1 MWVFKR
7 DEKHLTATTSLNNE
21 KPELVRTIGRW
32 SLVALMA
39 NSILGAGI
47 FGLPSLIAARLDGYS
62 PLSCLIAGCGALI
75 IASCIAE
82 ISSRFEKTGGLYL
95 YGREAF
101 GRFAGLVIAWLMLLT
116 RIAAPAAAA
125 DLFSN
130 YLAQF
135 IPFLHGKLSQVI
147 VIGVLIGH
155 LAILNYVGVKTGK
168 TVSNIFSAMKVGMLV
183 LFIAGGLIALALRP
197 ELRVPLHFTPTTAE
211 GWFEALLL
219 LVFGYGG
226 FEGALIVGG
235 ESRSPK
241 RDMPFALL
249 AALALQCFLYTGVV
263 YVVVSTL
270 PGAGSS
276 VRPLADAARNFLGGW
291 GATAIGIG
299 ALIST
304 YGYLSANLL
313 HSARIPFSLAEQGDF
328 PGAFARIHERFRTPH
343 VSIASYSLVLFA
355 FAALGDFRWNAV
367 LSAATRLVVYGMM
380 AVALLVMRKQN
391 GPAPFRLPAGIAF
404 SAMSMA
410 IVLALL
416 GHIGQGE
423 AAVLGLT
430 AIGALANWAVLKQ
443 PRDVIGGK
451 ESS

>member
-1 MWVFKR
+1 M
-7 DEKHLTATTSLNNE
+7 
-21 KPELVRTIGRW
+21 RTIGRW

-62 PLSCLIAGCGALI
+62 PLSCAIAGCGALI
-75 IASCIAE
+75 IAACIAE
-82 ISSRFEKTGGLYL
+82 ISSRFENTGGLYL
-95 YGREAF
+95 YGRQAL
-101 GRFAGLVIAWLMLLT
+101 GRFVGLVIAWLMLLT

-125 DLFSN
+125 NLFAN
-130 YLAQF
+130 YLGQF
-135 IPFLHGKLSQVI
+135 IPSLHGKLSEVI
-147 VIGVLIGH
+147 VIALLIGH
-155 LAILNYVGVKTGK
+155 LAILNYVGVQTGK

-183 LFIAGGLIALALRP
+183 VFIGGGLVAVVLRP
-197 ELRVPLHFTPTTAE
+197 ELRLPLQFGTTTVE

-235 ESRSPK
+235 ESRNPK

-249 AALALQCFLYTGVV
+249 TALALQCFLYTGVV

-328 PGAFARIHERFRTPH
+328 PGTFARIHERFRTPH
-343 VSIASYSLVLFA
+343 VSIAGYSLVLFA

-380 AVALLVMRKQN
+380 AVALIVMRKRN

-430 AIGALANWAVLKQ
+430 AMVALANWAVLKQ
-443 PRDVIGGK
+443 PRDVISRK
-451 ESS
+451 EKS